1 MSDPEFDVAVVG
13 AGPSGLTAALALAA
27 HDLRV
32 VVLEAQPQAGS
43 LSRASTFHPPTL
55 DLLDRLGIG
64 PALVAAGR
72 PAHVLQYRDRALGVL
87 AEFDMSLLA
96 GHTRHPYRL
105 QVEQRQLT
113 ALQAQAL
120 ERQPGVEVRYSTEVV
135 DVGQDDDGVHVVPRD
150 GGEAVT
156 ARYVVG
162 ADGSH
167 SAVRSSAG
175 IPFTGETYEL
185 RYLTVTSPLEFD
197 RILPDLA
204 PVTYVS
210 GGGEGVGL
218 LALRTHWRAVFRIP
232 QEESDD
238 EAMSP
243 DALQRRLRSALGDP
257 TLDVPVDDA
266 FIYRVH
272 RRLAAAFRDRRV
284 LLVGDAAHLN
294 PPSGGMGMNSGIHD
308 AYVAA
313 DALARVLRLGAD
325 DAVLTE
331 YAEQRRAVARD
342 VVGERSDRN
351 YRDIVESDM
360 EVRRARGAD
369 LARTAADPDAAL
381 RYLLKASMFDTA
393 PTVTPAGA

>member
-1 MSDPEFDVAVVG
+1 MTDPEFDVAVVG
-13 AGPSGLTAALALAA
+13 AGPCGLTAALALAA

-32 VVLEAQPQAGS
+32 IVLEMQPHAGS

-55 DLLDRLGIG
+55 DILDHLGVG
-64 PALVAAGR
+64 AALVAAGR
-72 PAHVLQYRDRALGVL
+72 PAHRLQYRDRALGVL

-96 GHTRHPYRL
+96 DDTRHPYRL

-113 ALQAQAL
+113 ALQAEAL

-135 DVGQDDDGVHVVPRD
+135 DIRQDDDRVHVVTRGCGPI
-150 GGEAVT
+150 T

-167 SAVRSSAG
+167 SAVRSSAK
-175 IPFTGETYEL
+175 IAFTGETYEM

-197 RILPDLA
+197 RIVPDLA

-218 LALRTHWRAVFRIP
+218 LALRAHWRAVFRIP
-232 QEESDD
+232 QDESDT
-238 EAMSP
+238 EATSP
-243 DALQRRLRSALGDP
+243 EALQRRLRSALGDP
-257 TLDVPVDDA
+257 GLDVPVDDA

-272 RRLAAAFRDRRV
+272 RRIAATLRDRRL

-308 AYVAA
+308 AFVAA
-313 DALARVLRLGAD
+313 GALAGVLRLGAAD
-325 DAVLTE
+325 DVLTQ
-331 YAEQRRAVARD
+331 YAEQRRAVARN
-342 VVGERSDRN
+342 VVGERSHRN

-360 EVRRARGAD
+360 EARRARGAE
-369 LARTAADPDAAL
+369 LARAAADPDAAR

-393 PTVTPAGA
+393 PTVTQAGA